1 MTQQTDDEDWT
12 RVDSDW
18 TRADSNL
25 VSVFDESHFDLAE
38 GDFGLDRAD
47 SNLVVVRI
55 TEVELCE
62 S

>member
-12 RVDSDW
+12 RVDS
-18 TRADSNL
+18 NL
-25 VSVFDESHFDLAE
+25 MSVFDESHFDLAE

-47 SNLVVVRI
+47 SNFARADSNLAVVRI